1 MKRDVDL
8 SREVGYRLLL
18 NRSKRS
24 PKSVAYLDETG
35 SRTFFQLHEDCL
47 RFARLME
54 SVGVKKAEY
63 IAFRGS
69 AYFQL
74 VAFYACSYLG
84 AVSAQIASPSPS
96 VEDLRLFSRL
106 YLEADF
112 LISESKGWKI
122 VDLAELPSR
131 RPASAPFLPKT
142 QDGLRIV
149 FSSGTSGNPKPM
161 LVSYGVML
169 SRISDHEESLSRRD
183 RLHSFFGS
191 ATMLGS
197 YHLIHIVKSGDS
209 WIEPKSA
216 AWLAATLKAKKINA
230 LQASPLA
237 AEGFMKDLQKL
248 KIRPLKINRIYLTGG
263 WISEELERTLAD
275 FYESGIVVDYGAS
288 EVGKVARR
296 IGARS
301 TPWEAGKV
309 SKSVAVEIV
318 GEDQQMVKAGDKGR
332 VRINAPAMVDGYL
345 LENSSNSFL
354 DGYFYPG
361 DSGSLSADGS
371 LQIFGREG
379 SVANLSGVKIDL
391 EKIESFARDVLDLES
406 PIAFAFKSKS
416 GVMKLG
422 LSFQGE
428 SGMDLDS
435 LTSSLRMKFG
445 RGAPQDFIS
454 VARVP
459 LTPSGKPDRQAL
471 AAHLENQHD

>member
-1 MKRDVDL
+1 MKREVDL

-18 NRSKRS
+18 SRTKRS

-35 SRTFFQLHEDCL
+35 FKTFFQLHEDCL
-47 RFARLME
+47 RFARMME
-54 SVGVKKAEY
+54 AVGVKSSES
-63 IAFRGS
+63 IAFRGN
-69 AYFQL
+69 AYFQM

-84 AVSAQIASPSPS
+84 AVSAQIATPNPSAH
-96 VEDLRLFSRL
+96 DLQIYSCLF
-106 YLEADF
+106 LEHGF
-112 LISESKGWKI
+112 PIRGSKDWKS
-122 VDLAELPSR
+122 VDLAKLPPR
-131 RPASAPFLPKT
+131 RPTNAPFLPKA

-149 FSSGTSGNPKPM
+149 FSSGTSGDPKPM
-161 LVSYGVML
+161 LVSYGVMQ
-169 SRISDHEESLSRRD
+169 SRISDHEDSLSRRD

-197 YHLIHIVKSGDS
+197 YHLIYVVRSGDAR
-209 WIEPKSA
+209 IEAKSA
-216 AWLAATLKAKKINA
+216 TWLAETLKARKINA

-248 KIRPLKINRIYLTGG
+248 KIRPFKIHRIYLTGG
-263 WISEELERTLAD
+263 WISEELESTLAG
-275 FYESGIVVDYGAS
+275 FYESEIVVDYGAS

-301 TPWEAGKV
+301 TPWDSGKV

-332 VRINAPAMVDGYL
+332 VRITTPAMVDGYL

-361 DSGSLSADGS
+361 DTASLSADGS

-391 EKIESFARDVLDLES
+391 EKIETFARGVLDLES

-422 LSFQGE
+422 LCFQGE

-435 LTSSLRMKFG
+435 LASSLRMKFG

-454 VARVP
+454 VARAP